1 MNPSLLELAQNYFL
15 GSTVRQV
22 STAFGEPEDRLNAAL
37 RSVVPLALGGL
48 LARAQAPGGVTEL
61 TEWAQQVHKRGLLS
75 DLSGLLSGLGAS
87 PTTATPTADSLPNRG
102 ADMLQSLLGAA
113 YLPAVAGISQQA
125 GIRAPTVSNLLSV
138 AVAAGLGLLGRH
150 IAQHN
155 LPVDGLRNYL
165 GSQRDDILGALA
177 TLPGG
182 WGQSVAKLITDA
194 PAAKVEA
201 ATPIPPPSLA
211 SPVATSATEV
221 APRIDLA
228 AAAISTPATT
238 INTPAAAINTP
249 VAAVGTPAAAIS
261 TPVAA
266 INTPAATISTP
277 AAAAQPV
284 VRAVPPRPAVR
295 AAVPVPAPAVPRRW
309 PWLVVLALALVLAVL
324 GYLSRR
330 PQLAASEP
338 VTTPAATTQVAAPAT
353 RVVAPTGHYEAATG
367 HYEAATDTYQYDA
380 GASTTL
386 SLPTG
391 TTLTVG
397 SHSAEAQLWQLLTDS
412 TQSLTADKTRSGIV
426 LDQVYFNA
434 GQATLTTASQTQLTN
449 LAALLAAFPRA
460 TLKFGGF
467 TDDQGS
473 AEANL
478 LLSADRANTVRST
491 LVATGVAPTRVAA
504 QGYGQAHPVASNAT
518 PAGQAQN
525 RRVAALLIKK

>member
-22 STAFGEPEDRLNAAL
+22 STAFGEPEDRLNPAL

-48 LARAQAPGGVTEL
+48 LARAQAPGGVAEL

-87 PTTATPTADSLPNRG
+87 STTATPTADSLPNRG

-177 TLPGG
+177 AIPGG

-228 AAAISTPATT
+228 AAAISTSATT
-238 INTPAAAINTP
+238 INTPATAINTP
-249 VAAVGTPAAAIS
+249 VAAVS
-261 TPVAA
+261 TPV
-266 INTPAATISTP
+266 
-277 AAAAQPV
+277 AAAQPV
-284 VRAVPPRPAVR
+284 VRAVPPRPTVR
-295 AAVPVPAPAVPRRW
+295 TAAPVPAPAVPRRW

-338 VTTPAATTQVAAPAT
+338 VTTSAATTQVAAPAT
-353 RVVAPTGHYEAATG
+353 RVVAPTGYHEAATG